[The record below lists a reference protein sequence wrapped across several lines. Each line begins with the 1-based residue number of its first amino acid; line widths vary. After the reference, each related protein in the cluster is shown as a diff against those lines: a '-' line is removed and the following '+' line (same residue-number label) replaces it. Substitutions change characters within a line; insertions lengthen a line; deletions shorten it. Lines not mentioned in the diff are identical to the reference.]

1 MLVTQEVSVPAT
13 SAAQSTFSLN
23 VNASAPLPAKGR
35 ATSVVTNNE
44 ALRVLQLLLAAGER
58 VPDHSSPKALVATLL
73 EGSLD
78 FTVDG
83 RTERLAPGDV
93 VYVAPGTKHD
103 LAAVEPARLQL
114 VLVNTDRLG
123 ADQLSPAEAL

>member
-1 MLVTQEVSVPAT
+1 MPVT
-13 SAAQSTFSLN
+13 SAAQSTFS
-23 VNASAPLPAKGR
+23 VGVDAAATIPSEGR
-35 ATSVVTNNE
+35 ATNVVTNNE

-58 VPDHSSPKALVATLL
+58 VPDHSSPKALVVTLL

-103 LAAVEPARLQL
+103 LAAVEAARLQL
-114 VLVNTDRLG
+114 VLVNTDHLG
-123 ADQLSPAEAL
+123 ADQPSPAETL

>member
-1 MLVTQEVSVPAT
+1 MPAT
-13 SAAQSTFSLN
+13 SAAQSTFSVG
-23 VNASAPLPAKGR
+23 VNAPAPIPSEGR
-35 ATSVVTNNE
+35 ATSVVVNNE

-58 VPDHSSPKALVATLL
+58 VPDHSSPKALVITRL

-93 VYVAPGTKHD
+93 VYVAPGTRHD
-103 LAAVEPARLQL
+103 VAAVDAARLQL
-114 VLVNTDRLG
+114 VLVNVDRLG
-123 ADQLSPAEAL
+123 VDQLSPAETL

>member
-1 MLVTQEVSVPAT
+1 MPVT
-13 SAAQSTFSLN
+13 SAAQSTFS
-23 VNASAPLPAKGR
+23 VGVDAAATIPSEGR
-35 ATSVVTNNE
+35 ATNVVTNNE

-58 VPDHSSPKALVATLL
+58 VPDHSSPKALVVTLL

-103 LAAVEPARLQL
+103 LAAVEAARLQL

-123 ADQLSPAEAL
+123 ADQLSPAETL

>member
-1 MLVTQEVSVPAT
+1 MLVAQEVSVPAT
-13 SAAQSTFSLN
+13 SAAQSTFSLD
-23 VNASAPLPAKGR
+23 VNATAPVPDDGR

-58 VPDHSSPKALVATLL
+58 VPDHSSPKALVVTLL

-83 RTERLAPGDV
+83 RAERLAPGDV

-103 LAAVEPARLQL
+103 LAAIEPARLQL

-123 ADQLSPAEAL
+123 ADQLSPAETL